1 MHCPNGIK
9 YRPCSDYLQP
19 KVKKLEEISITIDKI
34 TTGLQSPIKS
44 KQVLFLKLKLA
55 FKYKLT
61 LNYNRGLKY
70 FDLEYL
76 KGDEEEK
83 DLGKFLELTQ
93 ALLMNL
99 ALSNFKLG
107 EYREALNSVEKVLE
121 NQSKHIKALYIKGK
135 ILLQLGDTKEAI
147 NSLNQSLQLDP
158 NNAVSKFN

>member
-1 MHCPNGIK
+1 M
-9 YRPCSDYLQP
+9 
-19 KVKKLEEISITIDKI
+19 
-34 TTGLQSPIKS
+34 
-44 KQVLFLKLKLA
+44 
-55 FKYKLT
+55 
-61 LNYNRGLKY
+61 KY

-158 NNAVSKFN
+158 NNAVSKLN